1 MAGHAQFKFSAFLS
15 YAHADARWG
24 AWLHK
29 RLEGYKLDRELVGR
43 MTPRGPVPKTLRPI
57 FRDRDD
63 FPGGPTLT
71 DATLAALDA
80 SAALIAV
87 CSTVAATRPA
97 VNEEVRLFRS
107 RHPDRPVI
115 PVIIEGTY
123 PANFPPA
130 LRFALAADGSVTDQP
145 VTILGPDLRKT
156 GDGRTLGLAKIA
168 AGLTG
173 LATDDL
179 HQRLKRQQRRQAW
192 INGVVAAC
200 NRLPHF
206 VRGRRRTSARCLA
219 PGGAGRI
226 TEKPA
231 GFPPRVPCV
240 GYDSLKLAAVR

>member
-1 MAGHAQFKFSAFLS
+1 MTVRSYSSGADVAGHAQFKFSAFLS

-24 AWLHK
+24 TWLHK

-43 MTPRGPVPKTLRPI
+43 VTPRGPVPKTLRPI

-63 FPGGPTLT
+63 FSGGHTLT
-71 DATLAALDA
+71 DATIAALDA

-130 LRFALAADGSVTDQP
+130 LRFRWRLTARSRTN
-145 VTILGPDLRKT
+145 RSRSS
-156 GDGRTLGLAKIA
+156 GRTCARPVMAERSGWP
-168 AGLTG
+168 
-173 LATDDL
+173 
-179 HQRLKRQQRRQAW
+179 RSRRA
-192 INGVVAAC
+192 
-200 NRLPHF
+200 
-206 VRGRRRTSARCLA
+206 
-219 PGGAGRI
+219 
-226 TEKPA
+226 
-231 GFPPRVPCV
+231 
-240 GYDSLKLAAVR
+240 